1 MPGLVILT
9 RLFFGR
15 QIKTP
20 IERQSSKPCRE
31 GNTPPLY
38 MVVLSQDL
46 NQINQALLN
55 GADVN
60 NPYPENGNIPLHIA
74 ALNGYTEIVKL
85 LLAQPNIDKTIK
97 NKEGKTALD
106 TAKERHRTEIVQLL
120 S

>member
-1 MPGLVILT
+1 
-9 RLFFGR
+9 
-15 QIKTP
+15 
-20 IERQSSKPCRE
+20 
-31 GNTPPLY
+31 

-60 NPYPENGNIPLHIA
+60 NPYPENGNTPLHIA